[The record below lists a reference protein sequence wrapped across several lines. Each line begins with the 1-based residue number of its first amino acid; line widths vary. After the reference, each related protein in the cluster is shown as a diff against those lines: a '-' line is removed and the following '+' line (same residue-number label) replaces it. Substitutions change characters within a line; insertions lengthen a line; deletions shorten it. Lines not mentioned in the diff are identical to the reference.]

1 MCCLTLDRLLPSAAA
16 FLLPPPPPL
25 PPPARPRQ
33 RHPLSLSLSP
43 PGRAGRG
50 SGGRW
55 WPWLMAPGQHSP
67 APQARSPVG
76 RDKPRAPP
84 GHQQL
89 PSGVTPTW
97 VHHGSPAASPAVA
110 SPLSPQDPK
119 HHPHGCLSVPH
130 ASLAS
135 TSTLT

>member
-1 MCCLTLDRLLPSAAA
+1 
-16 FLLPPPPPL
+16 
-25 PPPARPRQ
+25 
-33 RHPLSLSLSP
+33 
-43 PGRAGRG
+43 
-50 SGGRW
+50 
-55 WPWLMAPGQHSP
+55 MAPGQHSP